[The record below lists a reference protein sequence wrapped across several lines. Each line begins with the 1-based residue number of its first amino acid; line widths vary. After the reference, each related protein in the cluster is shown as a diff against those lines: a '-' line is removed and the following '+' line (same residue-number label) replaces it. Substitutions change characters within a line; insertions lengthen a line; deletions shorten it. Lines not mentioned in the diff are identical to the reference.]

1 MASPRQKATRARS
14 VARRQLMQALY
25 QWQLSGQPWQDVYQQ
40 FASAPE
46 FGQADGEY
54 FREALMQ
61 VVQGAATLDEEL
73 ARHAEIPP
81 GRMDPVEHAI
91 LLVGLWELVN
101 RLDVPYRV
109 VINDDRPDA
118 WFADITNF
126 DLSLVRWTYLKAA
139 EMALALGREEE
150 AQTWAISS
158 IFSRK

>member
-1 MASPRQKATRARS
+1 VASPRQKATRARS
-14 VARRQLMQALY
+14 IARRQLMQALY

-40 FASAPE
+40 FADAPE

-61 VVQGAATLDEEL
+61 VAQGASALDEEL

-81 GRMDPVEHAI
+81 ARMDPVEHAI

-109 VINDDRPDA
+109 VINESVELAKRFGATDGHRFVNAVLDRASMVHRAPE
-118 WFADITNF
+118 
-126 DLSLVRWTYLKAA
+126 RGAA
-139 EMALALGREEE
+139 
-150 AQTWAISS
+150 
-158 IFSRK
+158 

>member
-1 MASPRQKATRARS
+1 VASPRQKATRARS
-14 VARRQLMQALY
+14 IARRQLMQALY

-61 VVQGAATLDEEL
+61 VVNGATALDEDL

-81 GRMDPVEHAI
+81 VQMDPVEHAI
-91 LLVGLWELVN
+91 LLLGLWELVN

-109 VINDDRPDA
+109 VINESVELAKRFGATDGHRFVNAVLDRASMVHRAPE
-118 WFADITNF
+118 
-126 DLSLVRWTYLKAA
+126 RGAA
-139 EMALALGREEE
+139 
-150 AQTWAISS
+150 
-158 IFSRK
+158 